1 MKMALT
7 KTSMIF
13 LMLLCGF
20 TYLKAVESYNPNDRT
35 EWPTPNPLAAEIL
48 IENFQDWPNTR
59 TFSINPD
66 DCNIN
71 NRTLNFNWQNH
82 RFRRYSGETEWFA
95 SVYLH
100 NCEIQPFCDTQS
112 GLYNTQGQNTGSGD
126 KMGPS
131 NPGVSVGNITVLDAT
146 TINGTDYNQGWIVIG
161 EMKRVKLIQY
171 THSNFGSR
179 RGFRLEYSY
188 DKGLTWIMLRNERG
202 QASTDSTA
210 STSGQNLWNSPKGII
225 WEEEVNLSNV
235 MLRFTRSSVNAQMF
249 RIHDLR
255 IFGRALSADMNDS
268 EFETNTG
275 ITWNDW
281 ILVGNRRVNSGS
293 LKISFVNSVLNLS
306 EQVEW
311 IKVTNLSGQVIRQY
325 GQEQLIDMSDLPSGM
340 YLVQAKDMTGRIV
353 NAKFVR

>member
-1 MKMALT
+1 MKMARI
-7 KTSMIF
+7 KTSMVAIMF
-13 LMLLCGF
+13 LCGF
-20 TYLKAVESYNPNDRT
+20 SYSAAVESYNPNDRT

-48 IENFQDWPNTR
+48 IENFQNWPNTR
-59 TFSINPD
+59 TYSADPN

-71 NRTLNFNWQNH
+71 NRATNFNWQNY

-100 NCEIQPFCDTQS
+100 NCEIQPWCDSQS
-112 GLYNTQGQNTGSGD
+112 GLYNTQGLNTGSGD
-126 KMGPS
+126 KMGPT
-131 NPGVSVGNITVLDAT
+131 NPGVSVGNITVLDGT
-146 TINGTDYNQGWIVIG
+146 TIGTTVYDQGWIVIG

-188 DKGLTWIMLRNERG
+188 DQGRTWIMLRNERG
-202 QASTDSTA
+202 QASSDSTL

-235 MLRFTRSSVNAQMF
+235 MLRFTKSSVNPQMI

-255 IFGRALSADMNDS
+255 IYGRALSADMNDS

-275 ITWNDW
+275 VVWNDW
-281 ILVGNRRVNSGS
+281 ISVGTRKVRGESLTIAVNNSTLS
-293 LKISFVNSVLNLS
+293 LSMPVSWVRI
-306 EQVEW
+306 
-311 IKVTNLSGQVIRQY
+311 TNLSGQVLRQY
-325 GQEQLIDMSDLPSGM
+325 VQEQLIDLSDIPAGL
-340 YLVQAKDMTGRIV
+340 YLVQACDLSGKIV
-353 NAKFVR
+353 NGKIVR